1 MNQNVQEHCALFC
14 FIPIF
19 EIFKRALTRFKKF
32 MEVQGEIMEV
42 KEEAVLFPSLP
53 LWQPI

>member
-1 MNQNVQEHCALFC
+1 
-14 FIPIF
+14 
-19 EIFKRALTRFKKF
+19 